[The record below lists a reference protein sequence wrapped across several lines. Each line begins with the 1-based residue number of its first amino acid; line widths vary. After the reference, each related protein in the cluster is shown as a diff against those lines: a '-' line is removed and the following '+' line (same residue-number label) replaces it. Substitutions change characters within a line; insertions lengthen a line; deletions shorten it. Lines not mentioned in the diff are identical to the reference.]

1 MENDLVDNVWKF
13 LNNCSQQIGDFENDM
28 FSQNTFSYLLDNEII
43 SPIEQLLYCAIQT
56 IMRLNLIDKGEPIN
70 VGDKTGIIGLACLP
84 QVVIG
89 KYRVDFEVY
98 FGKYDYK
105 IKDFIYKKVIVECD
119 SQEFH
124 ERTEKE
130 RRYEKERDRFLIKE
144 NYHVFHFTGKEIYH
158 NPIKIARE
166 IISYVSSRK
175 EEDIQT
181 TSGD

>member
-1 MENDLVDNVWKF
+1 MVDNIKKF
-13 LNNCSQQIGDFENDM
+13 LIKCSEQIGDFENDT
-28 FSQNTFSYLLDNEII
+28 FNHNTFCYIEEHEIT

-56 IMRLNLIDKGEPIN
+56 VKRLNFIDDGDPIDI
-70 VGDKTGIIGLACLP
+70 GDKTGVIGLVCLP

-98 FGKYDYK
+98 FGRYDYK
-105 IKDFIYKKVIVECD
+105 NKDFIYKKVIVECD

-144 NYHVFHFTGKEIYH
+144 SYYVFHFTGKEIYH
-158 NPIKIARE
+158 KPMGVARE
-166 IISYVSSRK
+166 IISYITNLR
-175 EEDIQT
+175 EEELESIF
-181 TSGD
+181 GD